1 MKCAVCG
8 KEFHPSGRGIAQR
21 YCSKSCKNH
30 AAYLKR
36 KANAGKPKAK
46 AKRKA
51 KAKTEEPTKATPAE
65 ATSVELDR
73 RQFNRMMDDS
83 LEDVLR
89 ANRDRLR
96 EALDAPDTPAN
107 ALAAISRQLI
117 AVCEKLEHLAGAD
130 PLTDLFEDEEV
141 PSDAGAS
148 LV

>member
-30 AAYLKR
+30 AAYLKL

-46 AKRKA
+46 AKR

-73 RQFNRMMDDS
+73 RQFERMMDDG

-96 EALDAPDTPAN
+96 KALDAPDTPAN

-117 AVCEKLEHLAGAD
+117 AVCEKLERLDGAD

-141 PSDAGAS
+141 TSDAGAS